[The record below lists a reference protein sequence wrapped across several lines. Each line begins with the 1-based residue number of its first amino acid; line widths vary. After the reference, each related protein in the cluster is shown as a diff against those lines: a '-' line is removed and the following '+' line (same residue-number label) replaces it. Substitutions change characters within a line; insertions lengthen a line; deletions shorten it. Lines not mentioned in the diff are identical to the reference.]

1 MILVCF
7 WVFVWFVIM
16 EYRERVCASMGMG
29 SLWCNV
35 CLRLRLLLTRCY
47 TYVLLITYSLED
59 NQKNHYVCHSMW

>member
-29 SLWCNV
+29 SL
-35 CLRLRLLLTRCY
+35 
-47 TYVLLITYSLED
+47 
-59 NQKNHYVCHSMW
+59 